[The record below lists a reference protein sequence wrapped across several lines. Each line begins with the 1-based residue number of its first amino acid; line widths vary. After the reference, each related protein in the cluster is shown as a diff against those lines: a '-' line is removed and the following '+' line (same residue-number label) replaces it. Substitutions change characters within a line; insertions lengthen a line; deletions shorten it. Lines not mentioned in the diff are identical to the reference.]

1 MSSSAASPKFAGN
14 TLAKGLLLLVAGLL
28 TDGAAGQTP
37 APPAAGPVTID
48 LAQALSRAR
57 QFGGQVQSANLTLSL
72 ATQDRVQAR
81 AATLPQANALSQYIY
96 TEGNHTPSGVF
107 VSNDGVHVY
116 NDQGQVHQDV
126 LPLIRHG
133 EQQRAAA
140 AEAVARAKVDVAARG
155 VNAVV
160 IQDYYAIADAAR
172 KLANATLGVTEARQF
187 LDITQKQEA
196 GGEVAHADVV
206 KAQIQL
212 QQRQIDLNEAQT
224 TLAKTKIALAVLI
237 FPDVQTD
244 YQIKD
249 DLDQTDPLPLLPE
262 ARAQAAATSPDVKAA
277 SLTVDQTGY
286 DVTVARYGYL
296 PTIGLDFFYGLNSN
310 EIALHN
316 SEGDRNIGAVAQVT
330 VNIPVWNWGTTKSKV
345 KQAELRQ
352 DQARLDLSLAQR
364 QLQANL
370 ASAHAEAEGA
380 LGQVSLLRD
389 GVNFATDSLR
399 LTLLRYQA
407 GEATAFEVAD
417 AQSTVKTAR
426 DAYDDGLARYR
437 VAMATLRTL
446 MGTL

>member
-1 MSSSAASPKFAGN
+1 MSSSAASLLMLFAG
-14 TLAKGLLLLVAGLL
+14 V
-28 TDGAAGQTP
+28 AAGQACCSQRANP
-37 APPAAGPVTID
+37 APPASGLVIID
-48 LAQALSRAR
+48 LPQALTRAR
-57 QFGGQVQSANLTLSL
+57 QFGGQVQSANLSLSQ

-81 AATLPQANALSQYIY
+81 AAALPQANALSQFIY

-107 VSNDGVHVY
+107 VSNDGVHIY
-116 NDQGQVHQDV
+116 NDQGLVHQDV
-126 LPLIRHG
+126 MPLIRHG

-140 AEAVARAKVDVAARG
+140 AEAVAHAKVDVASRG
-155 VNAVV
+155 VNATV
-160 IQDYYAIADAAR
+160 IQDYYALADAGR
-172 KLANATLGVTEARQF
+172 KLDNATLSVTEARQF

-224 TLAKTKIALAVLI
+224 TLAKAKISLAVLI

-249 DLDQTDPLPLLPE
+249 DLDQTDAMPPLPE
-262 ARAQAAATSPDVKAA
+262 ARAQAVAANPDVKAA
-277 SLTVDQTGY
+277 SLTVDQAGY
-286 DVTVARYGYL
+286 DVTVARFYGYL

-310 EIALHN
+310 EFAFHN
-316 SEGDRNIGAVAQVT
+316 SEGDRNIGAAAQVT
-330 VNIPVWNWGTTKSKV
+330 VNIPVWNWGATKSKV
-345 KQAELRQ
+345 KQAELKQ
-352 DQARLDLSLAQR
+352 YQARLDLSLAQR

-380 LGQVSLLRD
+380 LSQVSLLRD

-417 AQSTVKTAR
+417 AQSTVKQAR

-437 VAMATLRTL
+437 VAMANLRTL